1 MTMIG
6 RKDFITS
13 NIGQCKP
20 PKQIE
25 HEIHYFVIGDFVG
38 EEGRNT
44 TVKFG
49 VHRSMQI
56 LVM

>member
-13 NIGQCKP
+13 NIGQSKP

-49 VHRSMQI
+49 YTDQCRFW
-56 LVM
+56 